1 MIGVRPLVL
10 VLLDGWGIRAESEAN
25 ALAEA
30 RTPVYDRLAGSGLHT
45 VLAASGEAVGL
56 GAGKSGNVQAN
67 YMTLGAGRPVEQDI
81 LRINR
86 AIQDQ
91 GPRGLAANPVL
102 QKLIHRVR
110 PLGGA
115 VHLIG
120 TVSPG
125 AVVGHQHHLA
135 VLAALLSHEGLKV
148 WVHGVLDGIDA
159 RPRSGID
166 YLAEFLDDIAGTE
179 HATLGSL
186 MGRAYAFDETQEQTL
201 AKAAYRTLAFAEAP
215 RAEYPSAHLGQCYAK
230 GLDDDRVTPVMTQN
244 YRGIRRDDAVF
255 LVNLRPDVGTAL
267 MRELLGAETGA
278 LLSAACALTEL
289 SSDGLDRV
297 EVLFERQPV
306 PSTLSETL
314 SRAGR
319 SQLLLTET
327 ITEKNLSLFMRGG
340 SERIY
345 DGETIGVA
353 ETPPLS
359 KIEKRPDLSAAD
371 LVGEAL
377 DAIKKGERDLLIVNL
392 ANVAVLGRTGNLRA
406 TVEAAE
412 AIDKLL
418 GKLAAQVEKRGGV
431 LVITSPYGK
440 GELMRDPETGDVWR
454 GPTRSNMPFTL
465 VGAEPGVALRFGTL
479 ADIAPTV
486 LSLLGVA
493 VPEAMTGRSL
503 IVAAEQ
509 TPEKADR
516 VSA

>member
-1 MIGVRPLVL
+1 
-10 VLLDGWGIRAESEAN
+10 
-25 ALAEA
+25 
-30 RTPVYDRLAGSGLHT
+30 
-45 VLAASGEAVGL
+45 
-56 GAGKSGNVQAN
+56 
-67 YMTLGAGRPVEQDI
+67 
-81 LRINR
+81 
-86 AIQDQ
+86 
-91 GPRGLAANPVL
+91 
-102 QKLIHRVR
+102 
-110 PLGGA
+110 
-115 VHLIG
+115 
-120 TVSPG
+120 
-125 AVVGHQHHLA
+125 
-135 VLAALLSHEGLKV
+135 
-148 WVHGVLDGIDA
+148 
-159 RPRSGID
+159 
-166 YLAEFLDDIAGTE
+166 
-179 HATLGSL
+179 
-186 MGRAYAFDETQEQTL
+186 
-201 AKAAYRTLAFAEAP
+201 
-215 RAEYPSAHLGQCYAK
+215 
-230 GLDDDRVTPVMTQN
+230 
-244 YRGIRRDDAVF
+244 
-255 LVNLRPDVGTAL
+255 
-267 MRELLGAETGA
+267 
-278 LLSAACALTEL
+278 
-289 SSDGLDRV
+289 
-297 EVLFERQPV
+297 
-306 PSTLSETL
+306 
-314 SRAGR
+314 
-319 SQLLLTET
+319 
-327 ITEKNLSLFMRGG
+327 MRGG

-465 VGAEPGVALRFGTL
+465 VGAEPGVALRFGAL

-493 VPEAMTGRSL
+493 IPEAMTGRSL